1 MDSINAGEL
10 RLFEGFDIDD
20 KVTSVDVE
28 KSAETAL
35 METLEESWV
44 ASIDDPRLGKNFML
58 AHI

>member
-1 MDSINAGEL
+1 M
-10 RLFEGFDIDD
+10 FEGFDIDD